1 MGGVEDMLLHFVLFF
16 SSSLVTTDK
25 YYLVSPPFLSFHP
38 PPPPSPFSQS
48 TSFQAKNRE
57 PTLLVL
63 KDMQGGVFGG
73 FATRVWMEKGESYYG
88 DGESF
93 VWSLVGE
100 AGTEGEAPLRKYAW
114 STENSYFQLSTS
126 KDGLA
131 MGGGG
136 SFALFVDPEL
146 LNGSSGAC
154 ETFFS
159 SPSISPLRLLPLL
172 PHPARLRWPRLRFLF
187 RHLRKQWPSTH
198 NSRFW
203 TWSCGRWRR
212 TTWKR
217 PVQPWPGGGEGVT
230 GRKAWRPRWSRR

>member
-1 MGGVEDMLLHFVLFF
+1 
-16 SSSLVTTDK
+16 
-25 YYLVSPPFLSFHP
+25 
-38 PPPPSPFSQS
+38 
-48 TSFQAKNRE
+48 
-57 PTLLVL
+57 
-63 KDMQGGVFGG
+63 MQGGVFGG

-100 AGTEGEAPLRKYAW
+100 VGAEGEAPLRKYAW

-159 SPSISPLRLLPLL
+159 SPLHLPPSASP
-172 PHPARLRWPRLRFLF
+172 PAAA
-187 RHLRKQWPSTH
+187 PSTPSLATPSFPLPSSLPAVAKH
-198 NSRFW
+198 TQFEILDLELW
-203 TWSCGRWRR
+203 TLEADYMEKTSAAMARGR
-212 TTWKR
+212 
-217 PVQPWPGGGEGVT
+217 GVSDGKKGVAAEMESEVEKADR
-230 GRKAWRPRWSRR
+230 GRGW